1 MFHGN
6 TYLLSGALAL
16 AISGA
21 AAPARAADLG
31 GQGKAQW
38 GGLKDNGGGY
48 VERAPGLWQGLYLGA
63 TLGATGSAADIRNFG
78 KKDDAELDGSSV
90 SIAPVIGY
98 NFSNGPWVWGVEADI
113 NGAGF
118 DEKKSITGLG
128 TLSASADWYGSLR
141 LRGGYAWDRLLIYG
155 TAGVAF
161 GDFEIKSS
169 LGGKDSSVQTGLA
182 LGVGAEYAI
191 DDKWTARAEALAY
204 TFSDNVTL
212 AGKKQDVDFGHGTV
226 RLGLTRKF

>member
-1 MFHGN
+1 MSCGN
-6 TYLLSGALAL
+6 SFIWSGALAL
-16 AISGA
+16 TLSGMTGSA
-21 AAPARAADLG
+21 GAADLG
-31 GQGKAQW
+31 GKSGPW
-38 GGLKDNGGGY
+38 GGIKDDGAAY
-48 VERAPGLWQGLYLGA
+48 AESAPALWQGLYLGV
-63 TLGATGSAADIRNFG
+63 TLGATGSAADVRNIG
-78 KKDDAELDGSSV
+78 KKNDADLDGTSV

-113 NGAGF
+113 NSAGF
-118 DEKKSITGLG
+118 DEKKSIAGLG
-128 TLSASADWYGSLR
+128 TLSASADWYGSVR
-141 LRGGYAWDRLLIYG
+141 LRGGYAWDRLMVYG

-169 LGGKDSSVQTGLA
+169 LGGKESSVQTGLA
-182 LGVGAEYAI
+182 LGVGAEYAV

-204 TFSDNVTL
+204 TFNDNVTL